1 MNSDVL
7 KIIRNELCFHSL
19 LPFQNK
25 SAIILKEYYN
35 KDGLNY
41 ENPNP
46 AGGDDKN
53 DGWVKERGIYYQ
65 MYSPT
70 NYSSSFVKDVFEKF
84 ETDAKGL
91 FENVYDKKL
100 WKQPINEFIFI
111 VNTRDQS
118 IPKDSSNRCGKC
130 IDELNKKYGASAI
143 WKLVNVDYLTDL
155 MLEIKDE
162 NIERNIIIKL
172 GVDGLINYS
181 NLDECI
187 MFKFLDIL
195 SENIQENMFGE
206 IGSNYTRIS
215 TERKININKLDL
227 IKDKINMMIRKL
239 NIVENAIST
248 FEKQNP
254 VNDVVERTKNFVIDS
269 YVTLKDKYTGVDL
282 YNKILEKIL
291 NITSELTSYKYAA
304 ELFMIYIFDKCDIF
318 EKEDELDV
326 FTK

>member
-1 MNSDVL
+1 
-7 KIIRNELCFHSL
+7 
-19 LPFQNK
+19 
-25 SAIILKEYYN
+25 
-35 KDGLNY
+35 
-41 ENPNP
+41 
-46 AGGDDKN
+46 
-53 DGWVKERGIYYQ
+53 
-65 MYSPT
+65 
-70 NYSSSFVKDVFEKF
+70 
-84 ETDAKGL
+84 
-91 FENVYDKKL
+91 
-100 WKQPINEFIFI
+100 
-111 VNTRDQS
+111 
-118 IPKDSSNRCGKC
+118 
-130 IDELNKKYGASAI
+130 
-143 WKLVNVDYLTDL
+143 
-155 MLEIKDE
+155 
-162 NIERNIIIKL
+162 
-172 GVDGLINYS
+172 
-181 NLDECI
+181 

-195 SENIQENMFGE
+195 SGNIQENMFGE
-206 IGSNYTRIS
+206 IGSNYTRTS